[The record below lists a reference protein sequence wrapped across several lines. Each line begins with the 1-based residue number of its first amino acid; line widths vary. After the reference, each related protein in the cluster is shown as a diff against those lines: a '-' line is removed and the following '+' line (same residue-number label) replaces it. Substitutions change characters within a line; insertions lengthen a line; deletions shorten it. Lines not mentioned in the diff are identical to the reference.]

1 MRLIHARRGK
11 HGDAEASVLEP
22 FGVVSAQSQIQTQ
35 NQIQSNMKGCLS
47 RLARGI
53 KRRVTLNKKN
63 KKQSEVLLLGNV
75 SNSSVIDG
83 IDIEASVFDNLIIKE
98 KKSNNRR
105 SSGSKNSGDRPEA
118 GRALLSATQGM
129 MRQRREAYML
139 AQFDFIFYYKI

>member
-22 FGVVSAQSQIQTQ
+22 IGVVSAQSQIQTQ
-35 NQIQSNMKGCLS
+35 NQIQSNMEGCMS

-98 KKSNNRR
+98 KR
-105 SSGSKNSGDRPEA
+105 SLRKGDP
-118 GRALLSATQGM
+118 
-129 MRQRREAYML
+129 
-139 AQFDFIFYYKI
+139 